1 MGLNIRIWMSRV
13 KNVLTFQYPYGLG
26 SLGRDSTV
34 RRPRTIWGRERIH
47 IGAKTIVL
55 SHSLLHALSRYGN
68 LSLDA
73 SIRVGNEVYIG
84 RYSYIVAA
92 NRIEIGDGCVLS
104 EHVYITDLN
113 HGFNPRAG
121 NIMTQPIESKGPV
134 HIGPN
139 CFLGYR
145 VAVMPGVTLGE
156 WCIVGANSVVTKSFP
171 AYSMIAG
178 APARLVKVYSHEL
191 GQWLAPPH
199 VLT

>member
-1 MGLNIRIWMSRV
+1 MHTWQSKIKRLLTLERPLGLA
-13 KNVLTFQYPYGLG
+13 
-26 SLGRDSTV
+26 SLGKDAIV
-34 RRPRTIWGRERIH
+34 KHPRTIWGREKIH
-47 IGAKTIVL
+47 IGAKTTIL
-55 SHSLLHALSRYGN
+55 AHSLLHAVRKYSN
-68 LSLDA
+68 VTLDA

-84 RYSYIVAA
+84 RHAYIVAA
-92 NRIEIGDGCVLS
+92 NRIEIGDGSVLS

-121 NIMTQPIESKGPV
+121 NIMAQPIESKGPV

-191 GQWLAPPH
+191 GQWVPPR
-199 VLT
+199 